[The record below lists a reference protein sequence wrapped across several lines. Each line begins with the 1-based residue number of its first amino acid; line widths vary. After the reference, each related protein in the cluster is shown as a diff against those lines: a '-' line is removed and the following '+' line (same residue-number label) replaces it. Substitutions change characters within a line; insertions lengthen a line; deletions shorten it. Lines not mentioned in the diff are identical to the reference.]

1 MPVGSVDKLVE
12 KLSSQKNIEIDY
24 RTIDK
29 CDHYFSE
36 HLDNM
41 LKHVEDYLDKR
52 LVEKAA

>member
-1 MPVGSVDKLVE
+1 MGSVDKLVE